1 VDFVSELDGADSYVP
16 EPLRDVIYRVV
27 QESVANALRH
37 ADSTQLSIAVART
50 SDGIAVSV
58 ANRGTAKP
66 TNTELPGLGL
76 VSMRE
81 RVHAARGQLSIDR
94 ANQGWT
100 VVARFSAAAEQM
112 VA

>member
-1 VDFVSELDGADSYVP
+1 VP

-37 ADSTQLSIAVART
+37 AETKRISIAVVSA
-50 SDGIAVSV
+50 SDGITVGII
-58 ANRGTAKP
+58 NRGSSRAAAAGVT
-66 TNTELPGLGL
+66 GLGL

-81 RVHAARGQLSIDR
+81 RVHAAGGSLCIDR
-94 ANQGWT
+94 ASEGWT
-100 VVARFSAAAEQM
+100 VSAKFGRSTEQM